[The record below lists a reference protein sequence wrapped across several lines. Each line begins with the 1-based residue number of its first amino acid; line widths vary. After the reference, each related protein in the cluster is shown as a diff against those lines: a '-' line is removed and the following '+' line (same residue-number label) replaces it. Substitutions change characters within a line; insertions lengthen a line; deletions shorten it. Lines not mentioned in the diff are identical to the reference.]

1 MRSKVT
7 LHDLVVKLKELAA
20 ELERTPTQAEFIN
33 AGVSKRQ
40 IGKFKY
46 SEIVKAADLQQNKH
60 SQTTE
65 PVQPVIR
72 PPRILFYD
80 IETAPITSYVWGLF
94 DQNVGLNQIV
104 EDWFILSFAARYQGE
119 TDFYYFDQRSE
130 IPLQDDKNLLISVHK
145 VLSDA
150 DVLVGH
156 NAVKFDFKKLNARFI
171 KYGLNPLT
179 HFIHIDTLK
188 IARKHFAFTSNKLSY
203 LANYLGCEAKKSEH
217 KKFSGMDLWVECLKG
232 NQEAFIE
239 MEEYNKMD
247 VEVLEQ
253 VYNKLAPW
261 EPTVNFQSFYFGTI
275 CSCGQTKFFKDGFR
289 YTRQGKF
296 QVFRCHNCSKTFTA
310 KENLIDKD
318 LRKTFFK

>member
-1 MRSKVT
+1 MTKVT
-7 LHDLVVKLKELAA
+7 FHDLVVQLKELAK
-20 ELERTPTQAEFIN
+20 ELERTPTQSEFIN
-33 AGVSKRQ
+33 AGASKRQ
-40 IGKFKY
+40 IAKYKY
-46 SEIVKAADLQQNKH
+46 SKIVNAAGLEPNRH
-60 SQTTE
+60 AQTTE
-65 PVQPVIR
+65 PIEPVIR

-94 DQNVGLNQIV
+94 DQNIGLNQIV
-104 EDWFILSFAARYQGE
+104 EDWFILSFAAKYQGE
-119 TDFYYFDQRSE
+119 TEFHYFDQRSE
-130 IPLQDDKNLLISVHK
+130 APIQDDKKLLISVHK
-145 VLSDA
+145 LLSDA

-156 NAVKFDFKKLNARFI
+156 NAVKFDFRKLNARFV
-171 KYGLNPLT
+171 KHGLAPLN

-203 LANYLGCEAKKSEH
+203 LAEYLKCDSKKSEH
-217 KKFSGMDLWVECLKG
+217 KRFSGMDMWVECLK
-232 NQEAFIE
+232 NNLEAFQE
-239 MEEYNKMD
+239 MESYCKMD

-261 EPTVNFQSFYFGTI
+261 EPTINFQAFFLGTI
-275 CSCGQTKFFKDGFR
+275 CPCSHTKFYKDGFR

-318 LRKTFFK
+318 LRKSFFK